1 MEITTVGIDLAK
13 NVFQVHAVSRSGEV
27 IVRRA
32 LRRAQVIPFFAKL
45 PSCLIGME
53 ACGTSH
59 HWARELVALGHEV
72 RLMPPAYVKPYVKRG
87 KTDAGDAEAICEA
100 VTRPTMRFVPIKSV
114 EQHRGERRDFKRS
127 PLPSRS
133 GMARAGCG
141 AFTLK
146 RYARQVRP
154 PASCH

>member
-59 HWARELVALGHEV
+59 HWARE
-72 RLMPPAYVKPYVKRG
+72 RLQ
-87 KTDAGDAEAICEA
+87 
-100 VTRPTMRFVPIKSV
+100 RF
-114 EQHRGERRDFKRS
+114 RT
-127 PLPSRS
+127 
-133 GMARAGCG
+133 ARKYSACID
-141 AFTLK
+141 L
-146 RYARQVRP
+146 
-154 PASCH
+154 C